1 MLRIFLRLKL
11 AQEAS
16 QHFLF
21 PEPVLLVPY
30 RQIHPGLFIY
40 NTSLMGKTC
49 KSILSMIAS
58 HAAFSDT
65 AEWHLT
71 GGEVNDG
78 IVDAAA
84 AKMTS
89 GKDFL
94 FGSRIFGEKIECKR
108 VRMSFNLPDRIIQ
121 VRISKHRKNRSKDF
135 FTHNRIVPGDIFQDR
150 RCNAQG
156 RRIGLAAT
164 DQLIGGNQILQ
175 PVKMFFIDDFSI
187 IWILQWLFAKLT
199 VDLFFQCLSSWSRME
214 VSQRI

>member
-1 MLRIFLRLKL
+1 MCGWLIFICWEVLPALIL

-30 RQIHPGLFIY
+30 WQIHPGLFIY

-49 KSILSMIAS
+49 KSILSVIAS

-65 AEWHLT
+65 AKWHLA
-71 GGEVNDG
+71 GSKMDNG
-78 IVDAAA
+78 IVDTSTT
-84 AKMTS
+84 KMTS

-94 FGSRIFGEKIECKR
+94 FHSRIFSEKIERKR

-135 FTHNRIVPGDIFQDR
+135 FLHN
-150 RCNAQG
+150 
-156 RRIGLAAT
+156 
-164 DQLIGGNQILQ
+164 
-175 PVKMFFIDDFSI
+175 
-187 IWILQWLFAKLT
+187 
-199 VDLFFQCLSSWSRME
+199 
-214 VSQRI
+214 